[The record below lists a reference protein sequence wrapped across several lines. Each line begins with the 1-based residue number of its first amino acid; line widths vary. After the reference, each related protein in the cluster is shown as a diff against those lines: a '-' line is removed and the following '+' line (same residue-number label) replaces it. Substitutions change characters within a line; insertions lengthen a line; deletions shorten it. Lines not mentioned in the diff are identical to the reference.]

1 MWLKCHYGN
10 RKYGQRLA
18 GGNDMNVKDYEL
30 LDIEVIGFGYSDVI
44 TESDPTDPEED
55 EGPFTPKS

>member
-1 MWLKCHYGN
+1 
-10 RKYGQRLA
+10 
-18 GGNDMNVKDYEL
+18 MNVKDYEL

-44 TESDPTDPEED
+44 TESVSEPEED